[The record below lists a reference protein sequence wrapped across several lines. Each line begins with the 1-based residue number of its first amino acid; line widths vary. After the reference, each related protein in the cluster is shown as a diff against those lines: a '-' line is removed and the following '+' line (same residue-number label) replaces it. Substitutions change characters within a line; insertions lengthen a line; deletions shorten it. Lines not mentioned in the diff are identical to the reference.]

1 MLKIGAYYVS
11 NVPAL
16 ENLVKEF
23 QGKFKCKRCGECCPK
38 ATAGVAVT
46 HDDVRKLANRL
57 GMASKVFERAYVGY
71 FNEKQMVIKQPCPF
85 YKPEGCQAYNIRPN
99 TCRLFP
105 MQTLWHLGYRRI
117 AVSWLCPNAA
127 EQLEAFER
135 SVMV

>member
-1 MLKIGAYYVS
+1 MLKVGAYYVS
-11 NVPAL
+11 SVPAL

-23 QGKFKCKRCGECCPK
+23 QGKLQCKRCGECCPK
-38 ATAGVAVT
+38 ATAGIAVT
-46 HDDVRKLANRL
+46 HKDVRRLANSLR
-57 GMASKVFERAYVGY
+57 MTSKAFEAAYVGR

-85 YKPEGCQAYNIRPN
+85 YSQEGCHAYGIRPN

-105 MQTLWHLGYRRI
+105 LQTRWLLGYRRI

-135 SVMV
+135 SMMV